1 MSQVDGLLIDI
12 DGVLSVS
19 WVAIDGAPG
28 ALSALRDLGVPLRF
42 ATNTTTRTR
51 REVAELLT
59 VAGMAVDLDE
69 ILTAPVATAAHLRR
83 HHPGAKCFLLN
94 SGDLSE
100 DMEGID
106 LVDHAYNGCLLYT
119 SPSPRD
125 KRQSRMPSS
134 A

>member
-1 MSQVDGLLIDI
+1 
-12 DGVLSVS
+12 
-19 WVAIDGAPG
+19 
-28 ALSALRDLGVPLRF
+28 
-42 ATNTTTRTR
+42 
-51 REVAELLT
+51 
-59 VAGMAVDLDE
+59 MAVDLDE

-106 LVDHAYNGCLLYT
+106 LVDQPTTVSWTWWWLAV
-119 SPSPRD
+119 P
-125 KRQSRMPSS
+125 